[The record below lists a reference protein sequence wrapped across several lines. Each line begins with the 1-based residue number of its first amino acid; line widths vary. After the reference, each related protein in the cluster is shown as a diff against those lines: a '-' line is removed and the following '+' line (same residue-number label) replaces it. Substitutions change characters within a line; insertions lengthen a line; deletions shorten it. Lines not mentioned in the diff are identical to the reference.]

1 MSIILAS
8 SSPRRREI
16 LEMFGIDF
24 VIMAPDIDEDII
36 RSKYDLADKKERED
50 CLKALAL
57 AKARAIQE
65 KIGDDQTIL
74 AADTMVFADKPLG
87 KPKDNEDALNML
99 KSLAGKSHEVITA
112 FAIINKSAIINES
125 VRSTV
130 RFIPMDENYLA
141 FAQAYVRDG
150 YSTGKAGAYGIQDR
164 GAYFVDTIDG
174 DYYNIMGLPIES
186 IRHIIC
192 G

>member
-1 MSIILAS
+1 MILAS

-36 RSKYDLADKKERED
+36 RSKYDLADKNDREN

-57 AKARAIQE
+57 AKAKAIQE
-65 KIGDDQTIL
+65 KIGDEEIIL
-74 AADTMVFADKPLG
+74 AADTMVFADRPLG
-87 KPKDNEDALNML
+87 KPKNDEDALEML
-99 KSLAGKSHEVITA
+99 ISLAGKSHEVLTG
-112 FAIINKSAIINES
+112 FAIISKYDIINKT
-125 VRSTV
+125 VTSTV

-141 FAQAYVRDG
+141 FAKAYVRDG

-164 GAYFVDTIDG
+164 GAYFVESISG
-174 DYYNIMGLPIES
+174 DYYNIVGLPVDA
-186 IRHIIC
+186 IRIISC
-192 G
+192 